1 MFAALHRPTNAES
14 NRRMN
19 SIRLPNFVAACMI
32 VLLGEAAA
40 QPIPPANIPSGAPP
54 GVYMSPPPPGQPG
67 TTNSACVRLESE
79 LARIDTGSAGPDSA
93 RRYDDA
99 IARQRFELD
108 QTTAQGRRLGCDS
121 GGGFFLFSSPK
132 PPQCDQINAQIT
144 RMRSNLDRMIS
155 EMNQSRGGG
164 MDLNR
169 DLQRRQIIAALQQN
183 NCGSQ
188 YRNAPPQ
195 QAARQR
201 GFLETLFGGWRE
213 ESDINASPL
222 DLPSS
227 LNSSTFKTLCVRTC
241 DGYYFPISYATVTAR
256 FGEDEQACRRL
267 CPAAEVMLYT
277 HRNPGEEVEQAVSV
291 SGRPYTELPTAFKY
305 RQEYN
310 SACSCR
316 AAGQSWAEALGV
328 GRDATVQQG
337 DIIVTEERA
346 KQLAQPRAAN
356 QPPVRGGGANTP
368 GKPAGSGQPSTGDA
382 AQQQA
387 QPDQAAPAGERK
399 VRTVG
404 PQFYP
409 VR

>member
-1 MFAALHRPTNAES
+1 MNQ
-14 NRRMN
+14 NR
-19 SIRLPNFVAACMI
+19 LAKLVAVCLIAF
-32 VLLGEAAA
+32 LGEAAA
-40 QPIPPANIPSGAPP
+40 QPVPPANVPGGAPP
-54 GVYMSPPPPGQPG
+54 GVYVPSSPSGPYPPSSPPGVYVPPPPGQPG
-67 TTNSACVRLESE
+67 TTNSACVRLETE
-79 LARIDTGSAGPDSA
+79 LVRIDAGSAGPDNTRS
-93 RRYDDA
+93 YEDA

-155 EMNQSRGGG
+155 EMNQKRGGG

-188 YRNAPPQ
+188 YRSAPPQ

-227 LNSSTFKTLCVRTC
+227 STFKTVCVRTC
-241 DGYYFPISYATVTAR
+241 DGYYFPISYATVVSR
-256 FGEDEQACRRL
+256 FGEDERTCRRL
-267 CPAAEVMLYT
+267 CPAAEVALYT
-277 HRNPGEEVEQAVSV
+277 HRNPGEEIEQAVSIG
-291 SGRPYTELPTAFKY
+291 GRPYTELPTAFKY

-316 AAGQSWAEALGV
+316 AAGQSWADALGV

-337 DIIVTEERA
+337 DIVVTEEHA
-346 KQLAQPRAAN
+346 KQLAQPRAAS
-356 QPPVRGGGANTP
+356 QPVRGGTAPVT
-368 GKPAGSGQPSTGDA
+368 PAGSGQPAAGDTG
-382 AQQQA
+382 QPA
-387 QPDQAAPAGERK
+387 QPGQTAPAGERK

>member
-1 MFAALHRPTNAES
+1 
-14 NRRMN
+14 MN
-19 SIRLPNFVAACMI
+19 LSRFSILVAACTI
-32 VLLGEAAA
+32 ALLGEAAA
-40 QPIPPANIPSGAPP
+40 QPLPPANVPGGAPP
-54 GVYMSPPPPGQPG
+54 GVYVPPPPSGGYPPSSGGYVPPGQQG
-67 TTNSACVRLESE
+67 TTNSACVRLQAE
-79 LARIDTGSAGPDSA
+79 LARLDSGSAGADTRS
-93 RRYDDA
+93 YDDA

-121 GGGFFLFSSPK
+121 GGGFFIFGSPK
-132 PPQCDQINAQIT
+132 PPQCDQINTQIT

-155 EMNQSRGGG
+155 EMNQSRGGS

-169 DLQRRQIIAALQQN
+169 DMQRRQIIAGLQQN
-183 NCGSQ
+183 DCGTQ
-188 YRNAPPQ
+188 YRSAAPQ

-227 LNSSTFKTLCVRTC
+227 SGSTFKTLCVRTC

-256 FGEDEQACRRL
+256 FGEDEQTCKRL
-267 CPAAEVMLYT
+267 CPAAEVVLYT
-277 HRNPGEEVEQAVSV
+277 HRNPGEEVEQAVSLA
-291 SGRPYTELPTAFKY
+291 GNAYTQLPTAFKY

-316 AAGQSWAEALGV
+316 AAGQSWADALGV

-337 DIIVTEERA
+337 DIIVTDERA
-346 KQLAQPRAAN
+346 KQMAQPRAAN
-356 QPPVRGGGANTP
+356 QPARGGTANTP
-368 GKPAGSGQPSTGDA
+368 ATPAVSGQPSAGDA
-382 AQQQA
+382 GQQTQ
-387 QPDQAAPAGERK
+387 PAGERK

-404 PQFYP
+404 PEFYP

>member
-1 MFAALHRPTNAES
+1 
-14 NRRMN
+14 MN
-19 SIRLPNFVAACMI
+19 SIRLAHLTALSMLA
-32 VLLGEAAA
+32 LLGGAAA
-40 QPIPPANIPSGAPP
+40 QPLPPANVPGGAPP
-54 GVYMSPPPPGQPG
+54 GVYVPSSPPGGQYPGGGQYAPPPPGD

-79 LARIDTGSAGPDSA
+79 LARLDTGNAGADGA
-93 RRYDDA
+93 RRYEDA

-121 GGGFFLFSSPK
+121 GGGFFIFGNPK
-132 PPQCDQINAQIT
+132 PPQCDQINTQIT

-164 MDLNR
+164 TDLNR

-188 YRNAPPQ
+188 YRSAPPQ
-195 QAARQR
+195 QATRQR

-222 DLPSS
+222 ELPS
-227 LNSSTFKTLCVRTC
+227 SSTFKTVCVRTC
-241 DGYYFPISYATVTAR
+241 DGYYFPISYATVPSR
-256 FGEDEQACRRL
+256 FGADEQACRRL
-267 CPAAEVMLYT
+267 CPAAEVSLYT
-277 HRNPGEEVEQAVSV
+277 HRNPGEEIEQAVSLG
-291 SGRPYTELPTAFKY
+291 GRAYTELPTAFKY

-316 AAGQSWAEALGV
+316 AAGQSWADALGV

-346 KQLAQPRAAN
+346 KQLAQPRAAG
-356 QPPVRGGGANTP
+356 QPARSGAANTP
-368 GKPAGSGQPSTGDA
+368 GQPAGSGQPATGDA
-382 AQQQA
+382 NPPAQT
-387 QPDQAAPAGERK
+387 DQPAGERK

>member
-1 MFAALHRPTNAES
+1 MNPIRFAQLTALVTIALQS
-14 NRRMN
+14 
-19 SIRLPNFVAACMI
+19 
-32 VLLGEAAA
+32 GAAA
-40 QPIPPANIPSGAPP
+40 QPIPPGNVPGGAPP
-54 GVYMSPPPPGQPG
+54 GVYVPSSPPGGAYMPPPPGGSPG
-67 TTNSACVRLESE
+67 LPQDTTNSACVRLEAE
-79 LARIDTGSAGPDSA
+79 LARLDAGNAGPDSI
-93 RRYDDA
+93 RRYEDA

-132 PPQCDQINAQIT
+132 PPQCDQINTQIT
-144 RMRSNLDRMIS
+144 RMRSNLDRMIA
-155 EMNQSRGGG
+155 EMNQSRGGT

-183 NCGSQ
+183 NCGAQ
-188 YRNAPPQ
+188 YRSAPPQ

-227 LNSSTFKTLCVRTC
+227 STFKTVCVRSC
-241 DGYYFPISYATVTAR
+241 DGYYFPISYATVASR
-256 FGEDEQACRRL
+256 FSEDERTCKRL
-267 CPAAEVMLYT
+267 CPAADVALYT
-277 HRNPGEEVEQAVSV
+277 HRNPGEEIDQAVSLT
-291 SGRPYTELPTAFKY
+291 GQAYTSLPTAFKY

-310 SACSCR
+310 STCSCR
-316 AAGQSWAEALGV
+316 APGQSWADALGV

-346 KQLAQPRAAN
+346 KQLAQPIAS
-356 QPPVRGGGANTP
+356 
-368 GKPAGSGQPSTGDA
+368 KPARSSTAAPATTPTPPATSDTAQP
-382 AQQQA
+382 A
-387 QPDQAAPAGERK
+387 QPDPSAQTGERK